1 MNPSVTH
8 GARRAKLLFSASL
21 GLVLTACA
29 GSPPPEEPATVKAPA
44 ASSAAPAAEAK
55 PVLRGES
62 LDRIVAVVN
71 DDVILMSELDA
82 HVAVVQRQLAA
93 RSTELPPVDVLR
105 KQVLDQMITVHI
117 ELQQAAN
124 RGVSVSDDAVNQA
137 LSRIAR
143 SQNLTLDQ
151 LPDKLKSEGFDYP
164 QFREDM
170 RDQLIVHDLEEQIVN
185 NDIRITPQEVDDE
198 LRADD
203 TNGNSATQYHLSE
216 ILVATPSN
224 PTTEQL
230 AAARKKAD
238 DLYQKLKAG
247 ADFAATAVASS
258 DDQQALKGGDLGW
271 RPGAQL
277 PTIFTTVVQQLKP
290 GDISEPVVSASGFH
304 IIKVDEVKRADDQ
317 HLVTQTHG
325 RHILLRLSAVLNRDQ
340 AKAKL
345 DELRKQIVGGTDFAK
360 LAQQNSEDPGSA
372 SQGGDLGWVDPGAMV
387 PEFEEQMDKLQP
399 GEISEPFPSQFGW
412 HLLQVL
418 GRRQSD
424 ESADYRKNKAYEAI
438 FTRKSEEIVQHWLA
452 ELKDSAFIEYHLDG

>member
-1 MNPSVTH
+1 MNPSATYR
-8 GARRAKLLFSASL
+8 ALRAKPLFSAGL
-21 GLVLTACA
+21 GLILAACA
-29 GSPPPEEPATVKAPA
+29 GSPPVEEPAVTKAPVA
-44 ASSAAPAAEAK
+44 ASAAPQAEAK

-62 LDRIVAVVN
+62 LDRIAAVVN

-82 HVAVVQRQLAA
+82 HVAVVQKQLAA

-105 KQVLDQMITVHI
+105 KQVLDQMITVRI

-143 SQNLTLDQ
+143 DQNLTLDQ
-151 LPDKLKSEGFDYP
+151 LPDKLKAEGFDYA
-164 QFREDM
+164 QFRQDL
-170 RDQLIVHDLEEQIVN
+170 RDQLIVHNLEEQVVN
-185 NDIRITPQEVDDE
+185 DDMRITPQEVDDE

-203 TNGNSATQYHLSE
+203 TNGNSTTQYHLSE

-224 PTTEQL
+224 PTAEQL
-230 AAARKKAD
+230 AAARKKAN

-247 ADFAATAVASS
+247 ADFAAAAVASS

-290 GDISEPVVSASGFH
+290 GEISEPVVSASGFH
-304 IIKVDEVKRADDQ
+304 IVKLDDIKRTDEQ
-317 HLVTQTHG
+317 HLVTQTHT

-345 DELRKQIVGGTDFAK
+345 DDLRKQILAGADFAK

-387 PEFEEQMDKLQP
+387 PEFEEQMNKLQP

-438 FTRKSEEIVQHWLA
+438 FTRKSEEIVQRWVA
-452 ELKDSAFIEYHLDG
+452 ELKDSSFIEYHLDG

>member
-1 MNPSVTH
+1 MNPSATY

-21 GLVLTACA
+21 GLVLAACA
-29 GSPPPEEPATVKAPA
+29 GSPPVDAPTATKAPA
-44 ASSAAPAAEAK
+44 ASSAVSAAEAK

-82 HVAVVQRQLAA
+82 HVAVVQKQLAA

-105 KQVLDQMITVHI
+105 KQVLDQMITVRV
-117 ELQQAAN
+117 ELQQAAS

-143 SQNLTLDQ
+143 GQNLTLDQ
-151 LPDKLKSEGFDYP
+151 LPDKLKSEGFDYT
-164 QFREDM
+164 QFRQDL
-170 RDQLIVHDLEEQIVN
+170 RDQLIVHNLEEQVVN
-185 NDIRITPQEVDDE
+185 NDMRITPQEVDDE

-203 TNGNSATQYHLSE
+203 TNGNSVTQYHLSE
-216 ILVATPSN
+216 SILVATPSN
-224 PTTEQL
+224 PTAEQL

-290 GDISEPVVSASGFH
+290 GGH
-304 IIKVDEVKRADDQ
+304 LRAGGERQ
-317 HLVTQTHG
+317 
-325 RHILLRLSAVLNRDQ
+325 RLPYHQ
-340 AKAKL
+340 
-345 DELRKQIVGGTDFAK
+345 
-360 LAQQNSEDPGSA
+360 
-372 SQGGDLGWVDPGAMV
+372 
-387 PEFEEQMDKLQP
+387 
-399 GEISEPFPSQFGW
+399 
-412 HLLQVL
+412 
-418 GRRQSD
+418 GRRRQTLRRPALRDADPCASYSAALECGA
-424 ESADYRKNKAYEAI
+424 ESRSGQGK
-438 FTRKSEEIVQHWLA
+438 TR
-452 ELKDSAFIEYHLDG
+452 